1 MKTRNALYLAG
12 AILVMATLASMFPKA
27 DLIWVT
33 LMIIGTVL
41 MLFFGYQKDKQL
53 VKKCMANPL
62 TIKKV
67 ALVTLSLTTL
77 FFGLGFALGK
87 LIYLWSL

>member
-27 DLIWVT
+27 DLIWAT

>member
-12 AILVMATLASMFPKA
+12 AILVVATLVSMFQKA
-27 DLIWVT
+27 DLIWAT
-33 LMIIGTVL
+33 LMVISAVL
-41 MLFFGYQKDKQL
+41 ILFFGYQKDKQL
-53 VKKCMANPL
+53 VKKCMTNPL
-62 TIKKV
+62 TKKKV

-77 FFGLGFALGK
+77 FFGLGFAVGK

>member
-12 AILVMATLASMFPKA
+12 VILVGAFLVSMFQKTALIWATLMVISAVF
-27 DLIWVT
+27 I
-33 LMIIGTVL
+33 
-41 MLFFGYQKDKQL
+41 LFFGYQKDKEL

-62 TIKKV
+62 SIKKV

-77 FFGLGFALGK
+77 FFGLGFAVGK